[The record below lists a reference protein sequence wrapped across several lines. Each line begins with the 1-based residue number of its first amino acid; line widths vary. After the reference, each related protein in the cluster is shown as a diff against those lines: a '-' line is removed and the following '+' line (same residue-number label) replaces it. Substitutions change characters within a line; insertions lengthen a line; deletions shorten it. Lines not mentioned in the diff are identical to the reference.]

1 MKRVVISALLLVP
14 AAALAGSA
22 FDGTWKTRMDS
33 FKVTGKPDV
42 FQIVDG
48 MYTCSSCVPEIKVRA
63 DGTDQKV
70 TGHAYYDSVAV
81 KVVDAHTVEIA
92 NRKAGKDVF
101 TSTNTAS
108 ADGGILSGTFTDHT
122 GSKVATGSFSEKRV
136 AAGPAGSHAV
146 SGSWQLDHAGNGNEA
161 LRTYT
166 YEMTSDHF
174 SMHWNGQSY
183 DAKFDGKE
191 YPVAGDPG
199 RTHVTL
205 KRIDDNTVEEIDHR
219 EGKVT
224 DEIHLAT
231 AKDGKTLNVTDK
243 DVENGQ
249 TVTYTLEKQ

>member
-14 AAALAGSA
+14 AAALAASA

-33 FKVTGKPDV
+33 FKITGKPDV

-48 MYTCSSCVPEIKVRA
+48 VYDCSSCAPEIKVKA

-70 TGHAYYDSVAV
+70 TGHSYYDSVAV

-92 NRKAGKDVF
+92 QRKAGKDVF
-101 TSTNTAS
+101 TSTNTVS
-108 ADGGILSGTFTDHT
+108 ADGNVLSGKFTDHT
-122 GSKVATGSFSEKRV
+122 GAQVATGSFSSKRV

-146 SGSWQLDHAGNGNEA
+146 SGSWQLDQAANGNEA
-161 LRTYT
+161 LRTYMFK
-166 YEMTSDHF
+166 MTPDQF

-191 YPVAGDPG
+191 YPVAGDSG
-199 RTHVTL
+199 HTHVTL
-205 KRIDDNTVEEIDHR
+205 KRIDDNTVEEVDHR
-219 EGKVT
+219 DGKVT
-224 DEIHLAT
+224 DEIRLAA
-231 AKDGKTLNVTDK
+231 AKDGKTLDITDR
-243 DVENGQ
+243 DVQHAQ